1 MILSHAVRKD
11 EYGITA
17 KFLDD
22 SSGLSIISAGFGQM
36 TSPRVTVFPA
46 AIPRSFF
53 PNQNLRL
60 SQGQNRFPP
69 VVGTEMGFYFIAP
82 FLLSEL
88 LFRGK
93 APGFSL
99 SEGIRVQKSPPS
111 RKRGANQFELG
122 KTGRICDETIGKVM
136 RINDSNCKS
145 FRRVNQRVKT
155 FDQFA
160 IMSEFLAQQTHR
172 VSYTI
177 GLKIGLRSPSGTLNI
192 K

>member
-1 MILSHAVRKD
+1 MLSEKTNTASPPSSWMTLRASLSSQQGSVRWPAP
-11 EYGITA
+11 EWLSFPQPFPGVF
-17 KFLDD
+17 FLIKISDFPK
-22 SSGLSIISAGFGQM
+22 GKTGFHLLSEA
-36 TSPRVTVFPA
+36 
-46 AIPRSFF
+46 
-53 PNQNLRL
+53 
-60 SQGQNRFPP
+60 
-69 VVGTEMGFYFIAP
+69 EMGFYFIAP